1 MKIEGSC
8 HCGKI
13 TYEAHVNPEKAG
25 MCHCTDCQ
33 TFSGAPFRAS
43 VPARVADFHLLSG
56 TLKTYVKTA
65 DTGTKRVQAFCG
77 DCGSP
82 IYATAFENPTL
93 YNLRLGAVKQRA
105 EIVPR
110 KQIWHESALKW
121 AQNVTDIPATPK
133 G

>member
-8 HCGKI
+8 QCGKI
-13 TYEAHVNPEKAG
+13 AYEAHIDPAKAAI
-25 MCHCTDCQ
+25 CHCTDCQ
-33 TFSGAPFRAS
+33 AFSGAPFRAS
-43 VPARVADFHLLSG
+43 VPAKVADFHLLSG

-65 DTGTKRVQAFCG
+65 DNGNKRVQTFCG

-82 IYATAFENPTL
+82 IYATAFENPAL

-105 EIVPR
+105 QIVPQR
-110 KQIWHESALKW
+110 QIWCDSALEW
-121 AQNVTDIPATPK
+121 AQNVSDIPGVSK